1 MRLNKLSDSG
11 SATTPKDK
19 FITKEA
25 LIRIDDNY
33 PSLIGKFIFGYRV
46 YKAWMESS
54 RTLKAAKAIQPG
66 IRS

>member
-1 MRLNKLSDSG
+1 M
-11 SATTPKDK
+11 
-19 FITKEA
+19 
-25 LIRIDDNY
+25 LIRKVDNY
-33 PSLIGKFIFGYRV
+33 PSLIGKLIFGYRV